1 MRHLVA
7 MKGKPMKPA
16 KDRRR
21 KSSNRS
27 STQIVPITSKQ
38 RKPEKSWKSTLEALK
53 ATQKP
58 YRGLNQLARPADTR
72 RKIQDM
78 SDVGRAQKAKETDGG
93 TRCMSSTRW
102 SEFSGTGRGV
112 SKNCQRRSVQDSCV
126 PSVLSP
132 QQTVDQICS
141 TDRHMSDDILRTMF
155 QGWHEHQR
163 GHKVPRCN
171 HRFETRAITKT
182 HVGPLASCSQ
192 GMAQLGS
199 RNLSPTRSLA
209 GGSTSGI
216 QDGGGQ
222 QGDPCPV
229 HPNYVCNVLP
239 SFRTSTTPKKGPSG
253 IKGPWHSV
261 VASPEQVRGHGAV
274 KNRHARREHD
284 PRQQRNPLVRY
295 DAEDDCHKTDI
306 QPPFQHRLHEL
317 RESWKKALKS
327 ASLPDGYMVIYQLR
341 HSGASWDR
349 SKGYRSQLEV
359 KHRGRWASDTS
370 MLRYEKHAMV
380 MQRFTSLSPKIQRSA
395 LAATQHLKEQCDAA
409 ARRLKLGLLA

>member
-1 MRHLVA
+1 MSLILRMRHLVA

-78 SDVGRAQKAKETDGG
+78 SDVGRAQKRKKLMEEHDACPRHGGQSFLEQAAVSPRTAKDDQFRIAVFHQFCCLSKLSIRSAPQIDTCLTIFFEQCFKDG
-93 TRCMSSTRW
+93 MSINEVTK
-102 SEFSGTGRGV
+102 FLAAII
-112 SKNCQRRSVQDSCV
+112 D
-126 PSVLSP
+126 
-132 QQTVDQICS
+132 
-141 TDRHMSDDILRTMF
+141 
-155 QGWHEHQR
+155 
-163 GHKVPRCN
+163 
-171 HRFETRAITKT
+171 FETRAITKT

-239 SFRTSTTPKKGPSG
+239 SFRTSY
-253 IKGPWHSV
+253 
-261 VASPEQVRGHGAV
+261 
-274 KNRHARREHD
+274 N
-284 PRQQRNPLVRY
+284 
-295 DAEDDCHKTDI
+295 
-306 QPPFQHRLHEL
+306 
-317 RESWKKALKS
+317 
-327 ASLPDGYMVIYQLR
+327 
-341 HSGASWDR
+341 
-349 SKGYRSQLEV
+349 SKEG
-359 KHRGRWASDTS
+359 T
-370 MLRYEKHAMV
+370 
-380 MQRFTSLSPKIQRSA
+380 
-395 LAATQHLKEQCDAA
+395 
-409 ARRLKLGLLA
+409 